1 MGLLTIPTIRVLL
14 CNALLSWCL
23 QNSERRFINA
33 TFNWLV
39 WNKYKFTSEIE
50 HLNMN
55 IDTEMTW
62 AYPETSSERIILY
75 DLYKINYSWPI
86 NGTLAGHW
94 NLKEGT
100 FFNLTQYKYSRRQDL
115 RGIVYTAALVV
126 SRPVLHPLNFCQ
138 HFSCR
143 SCMSVYEHYF
153 PLNQEVRVVVN
164 HYTFVCEVPR
174 FSPGQDTECDDRF
187 CIAFF
192 KVSLLTTDDSLKQ
205 ATACSRSEFLPAP
218 LLRI

>member
-1 MGLLTIPTIRVLL
+1 M
-14 CNALLSWCL
+14 S
-23 QNSERRFINA
+23 
-33 TFNWLV
+33 
-39 WNKYKFTSEIE
+39 
-50 HLNMN
+50 

-62 AYPETSSERIILY
+62 AYPDTSSDRIILY

-94 NLKEGT
+94 TLREGT

-115 RGIVYTAALVV
+115 RGIVYNAALVV

-138 HFSCR
+138 QFTCTS
-143 SCMSVYEHYF
+143 SISVHEHYF
-153 PLNQEVRVVVN
+153 PLSQEVRVVGN
-164 HYTFVCEVPR
+164 HKTFVCEVPT
-174 FSPGQDTECDDRF
+174 FSPGQDTEYDDRF

-192 KVSLLTTDDSLKQ
+192 KVSLLTTDVNPKQ
-205 ATACSRSEFLPAP
+205 ATACSRSEVFPAA

>member
-1 MGLLTIPTIRVLL
+1 MHGENLKLNNTKIHEIRIYKNKHSGLHESLEPLPWESQPSHGQVVTTSKVYKITVLFTQFNVMDLLPIPIIRFLL
-14 CNALLSWCL
+14 CKALLSWCL
-23 QNSERRFINA
+23 QNSARRFINA

-39 WNKYKFTSEIE
+39 WSKYKFTSEIE

-62 AYPETSSERIILY
+62 AYPDTSSDRIILY

-94 NLKEGT
+94 TLKEGT

-126 SRPVLHPLNFCQ
+126 SRPVLHPLNFC
-138 HFSCR
+138 
-143 SCMSVYEHYF
+143 
-153 PLNQEVRVVVN
+153 
-164 HYTFVCEVPR
+164 
-174 FSPGQDTECDDRF
+174 
-187 CIAFF
+187 
-192 KVSLLTTDDSLKQ
+192 
-205 ATACSRSEFLPAP
+205 
-218 LLRI
+218 